1 MTKEN
6 EKSIESV
13 RPPVV
18 VIMGHIDHGKSTLL
32 DYIRKTNVVSGEAG
46 GITQHMSAYE
56 VINKDASGKERKI
69 TFLDTPGH
77 EAFSKMRSRGA
88 RAADIAILMVSAE
101 DSVKAQTLEAL
112 ATILEEKIPYIVAIN
127 KIDKPGANIE
137 KTKMDLAE
145 KGVYLE
151 GYGGD
156 IPCVEISAKAG
167 TNIPNLLDMILL
179 VADISELKA
188 DHAVPAEGVVIESNL
203 DTKRGVTATLII
215 KNGTL
220 SKGMFIVAGCALV
233 GTKMI
238 EDFMGK
244 SISEATFS
252 SPIRIIGF
260 DRIPAV
266 GSIFRA
272 YETKREAEIAQT
284 EAEEKSTNCAVNF
297 TVADGVKV
305 IPIIIKTDVDGT
317 GEAVLK
323 EILKLELDN
332 VKFKVLDKSVGA
344 IGENDMKLANSD
356 KETIVIGFNVKMDSR
371 ARDVSEKLGINV
383 QTFDIIYK
391 ISDYLREK
399 VEERKPRIETLES
412 TGTLKIL
419 KTFNRTKEKQ
429 VVGGRV
435 LTGVLRDGSEVRIL
449 RRDFEIGRAKISGI
463 ERNKIK
469 AKEVA
474 EGEECGILIESKAEI
489 AAGDV
494 LEAFTMVTK

>member
-1 MTKEN
+1 
-6 EKSIESV
+6 
-13 RPPVV
+13 
-18 VIMGHIDHGKSTLL
+18 
-32 DYIRKTNVVSGEAG
+32 
-46 GITQHMSAYE
+46 
-56 VINKDASGKERKI
+56 
-69 TFLDTPGH
+69 
-77 EAFSKMRSRGA
+77 
-88 RAADIAILMVSAE
+88 
-101 DSVKAQTLEAL
+101 
-112 ATILEEKIPYIVAIN
+112 
-127 KIDKPGANIE
+127 
-137 KTKMDLAE
+137 
-145 KGVYLE
+145 
-151 GYGGD
+151 
-156 IPCVEISAKAG
+156 
-167 TNIPNLLDMILL
+167 MILL